1 MRGKSLARALVH
13 AALNLAHE
21 VATGGLGCAGAPLA
35 GPRSQA
41 RELGARVVLPHCM
54 QTSAAFW
61 KRMGFHLGDEV
72 DRAPRM
78 AVLRSVS
85 DLSGD
90 LSDWSRREPVPA
102 PPAA

>member
-21 VATGGLGCAGAPLA
+21 VATDGLGCAGAPLA